1 MMKKY
6 ISIFVFLLCVLVAC
20 KKNVE
25 RQPLQI
31 IFTNDSHS
39 QVEPLLGMGGFEA
52 RAAII
57 DSLRAENENTILLDA
72 GDMWQGTPYFN
83 MFKGRL
89 EVEAYNLIGYNAV
102 TVGNHEFDYG
112 IDTLVARIEEMNF
125 PVICAN
131 YDFGETA
138 LASLVK
144 PYIVIEQNNW
154 RVGIIGVSVNPE
166 GLVLQSNIDGVR
178 YNDPIEVVNSYAKL
192 LKGELDCDFV
202 IVLSHLGLH
211 DDTIFN
217 NVSDSTLIAGVSD
230 VDLVLG
236 GHTHQ
241 YKGVFNFVDLDGDT
255 IPSIQEYK
263 AGQKIYS
270 ITIQ

>member
-6 ISIFVFLLCVLVAC
+6 VGILICLLCVLVAC
-20 KKNVE
+20 NQKVE

-31 IFTNDSHS
+31 VFTNDSHS
-39 QVEPLLGMGGFEA
+39 QVEPLKGKGGFEA

-57 DSLRAENENTILLDA
+57 DSLRRLNENTILLDA

-83 MFKGRL
+83 LFKGRL
-89 EVEAYNLIGYNAV
+89 EVEAYNLMDYNAV
-102 TVGNHEFDYG
+102 TLGNHEFDYG
-112 IDTLVARIEEMNF
+112 IDTLAARIREMRF
-125 PVICAN
+125 PVICSN
-131 YDFGETA
+131 YDFGKTP

-144 PYIVIEQNNW
+144 PYTVINQNGW
-154 RVGIIGVSVNPE
+154 RVGVIGVSVNPD
-166 GLVLQSNIDGVR
+166 GLILQSNIEGIT
-178 YNDPIEVVNSYAKL
+178 YKDPIVAVNRYAEI
-192 LKGELDCDFV
+192 LKRELGCDYI
-202 IVLSHLGLH
+202 IVLSHLGLY

-217 NVSDSTLIAGVSD
+217 NVSDSVLIANVSY

-241 YKGVFNFVDLDGDT
+241 YNGVFDFIDAEGDT
-255 IPSIQEYK
+255 VPAIQECK

-270 ITIQ
+270 ITIK

>member
-6 ISIFVFLLCVLVAC
+6 IGILICLLCVLVAC
-20 KKNVE
+20 HQKNE

-39 QVEPLLGMGGFEA
+39 QVESLKGKGGFEA

-57 DSLRAENENTILLDA
+57 DSLRMLNGNTILLDA

-89 EVEAYNLIGYNAV
+89 EVDAYNLMGYNVV
-102 TVGNHEFDYG
+102 TLGNHEFDYG
-112 IDTLVARIEEMNF
+112 IDTLATRIKEMNF
-125 PVICAN
+125 PVVCAN

-144 PYIVIEQNNW
+144 PYVVLEQGGW
-154 RVGIIGVSVNPE
+154 KVGVIGVGVNPE
-166 GLVLQSNIDGVR
+166 GLILQSNIEGIK
-178 YNDPIEVVNSYAKL
+178 YHDPIESVNCHVNL
-192 LKGELDCDFV
+192 LKRNLGCDYI

-217 NVSDSTLIAGVSD
+217 NVSDSTLIAGVKD

-241 YKGVFNFVDLDGDT
+241 YKGVFEFVDAEGDT
-255 IPSIQEYK
+255 VPAIQEYK

-270 ITIQ
+270 ITIK

>member
-1 MMKKY
+1 MKIKTY
-6 ISIFVFLLCVLVAC
+6 SLIFLLSTLVAC
-20 KKNVE
+20 NQKIGN
-25 RQPLQI
+25 QPIQI

-39 QVEPLLGMGGFEA
+39 QVEPLKGKGGFEA

-57 DSLRAENENTILLDA
+57 DSLRALNPNTLLLDA

-89 EVEAYNLIGYNAV
+89 EVEAYNLMRYDAA
-102 TVGNHEFDYG
+102 TLGNHEFDYG
-112 IDTLVARIEEMNF
+112 IDTLAARIEEMNF
-125 PVICAN
+125 PILCCNYNFTNTPLAN
-131 YDFGETA
+131 KI
-138 LASLVK
+138 K
-144 PYIVIEQNNW
+144 PYIIKEYNNIKI
-154 RVGIIGVSVNPE
+154 GIIGVSVNPE
-166 GLVLQSNIDGVR
+166 GLILQSNIEGIQ
-178 YNDPIEVVNSYAKL
+178 YEDPIECVNHYANIL
-192 LKGELDCDFV
+192 RNELNCDYI

-217 NVSDSTLIAGVSD
+217 NVSDSILITNSNNI
-230 VDLVLG
+230 DLVLG

-241 YKGVFNFVDLDGDT
+241 FNGVFKFTNLDGDT
-255 IPSIQEYK
+255 IPAIQEYK

>member
-6 ISIFVFLLCVLVAC
+6 IGILICLLCVLVAC
-20 KKNVE
+20 NQKNE

-39 QVEPLLGMGGFEA
+39 QVEPLKGKGGFEA

-57 DSLRAENENTILLDA
+57 DSLRMLNENTILLDA

-89 EVEAYNLIGYNAV
+89 EVDAYNLMGYNAV
-102 TVGNHEFDYG
+102 TLGNHEFDYG
-112 IDTLVARIEEMNF
+112 IDTLAARIEEMNF
-125 PVICAN
+125 PIVCAN
-131 YDFGETA
+131 YDFGETP
-138 LASLVK
+138 LASLIK
-144 PYIVIEQNNW
+144 PYVVIEQNDW
-154 RVGIIGVSVNPE
+154 RVGIIGVCVNPE
-166 GLVLQSNIDGVR
+166 GLILQSNIEGITYNNPIKAVNR
-178 YNDPIEVVNSYAKL
+178 YADL
-192 LKGELDCDFV
+192 LKRELGCDYI

-217 NVSDSTLIAGVSD
+217 NVSDSTLIAGVTD
-230 VDLVLG
+230 VDLLLG

-241 YKGVFNFVDLDGDT
+241 YKGVFGFVNAEGDT
-255 IPSIQEYK
+255 VPAIQEYK

-270 ITIQ
+270 IIIK